1 VEATSSN
8 SAATLKAYVTS
19 SGVLIGTLSGGRLE
33 INWSANPVNVTVRS
47 SAGGSASR
55 AVTVK

>member
-1 VEATSSN
+1 MF
-8 SAATLKAYVTS
+8 VTS
-19 SGVLIGTLSGGRLE
+19 SGQQIGTLSNAGGGRFSGTLTFPV
-33 INWSANPVNVTVRS
+33 NPVNITVRS